1 MEQENKTD
9 IQKTKIEENLHKPEN
24 IKTTNQVQIKSNEVP
39 VKTKETAEEVITE
52 KEAQKKFLELVK
64 NKSNTEGKTLV
75 EQGKELLN
83 VSSMANL
90 MTNEEFVQAYQEE
103 QKKQIIKDLKEQ
115 GQLDAIKK
123 ASEKQTARNLRN
135 DAFYKAFKPFFD
147 NFMGIKDA
155 FGLIPMIIT
164 VLVFYAPYILLSLVM
179 TVLKF
184 TFKGINEVFAAIL
197 EFKKPAKALCLT
209 LLWLAISV
217 CIILALIYGAQA
229 LFNFKII

>member
-1 MEQENKTD
+1 MEQEVKNTT
-9 IQKTKIEENLHKPEN
+9 QKPNTSNQPQRPVTQVQVKKEVVLQEQKPE
-24 IKTTNQVQIKSNEVP
+24 EP
-39 VKTKETAEEVITE
+39 ITE
-52 KEAQKKFLELVK
+52 REAQKKFLELVQK
-64 NKSNTEGKTLV
+64 KGASEEKSII

-83 VSSMANL
+83 VASMSNL

-135 DAFYKAFKPFFD
+135 DAFYRAFKPFFK
-147 NFMGIKDA
+147 NFMGIDDA
-155 FGLIPMIIT
+155 FGLIPMIIS
-164 VLVFYAPYILLSLVM
+164 VLIFYAPYLMLSLVM

-184 TFKGINEVFAAIL
+184 TFKGINEIFAAIL
-197 EFKKPAKALCLT
+197 EFKKPAKALCMT
-209 LLWLAISV
+209 LLWLGLGI